1 MMKDTS
7 NERISIS
14 IPNRME
20 SIKWLYPVC
29 ESILEELPISDK
41 ERHMILVAISE
52 GFTNAFQHG
61 NQKDPQTEIKL
72 TFYPGEKS
80 LKILIEDEGILPIDM
95 NINNVPDHVDL
106 EGISGRGLLLMR
118 ELVDE
123 AYYDINSK
131 GFNILTL
138 ITNFE
143 KKYKKV
149 YSF

>member
-1 MMKDTS
+1 MIDTS

-20 SIKWLYPVC
+20 NIKWLYPVC
-29 ESILEELPISDK
+29 ESILEKLPVSEK
-41 ERHMILVAISE
+41 ERHMILVALSE

-61 NQKDPQTEIKL
+61 NQKNPQTEIKL

-80 LKILIEDEGILPIDM
+80 LKILIEDEGILPIDK
-95 NINNVPDHVDL
+95 NINKASDHIDP

-123 AYYDINSK
+123 AYYESNSR
-131 GFNILTL
+131 GVNILTL
-138 ITNFE
+138 ISNFE
-143 KKYKKV
+143 KKDKKV
-149 YSF
+149 HSF

>member
-1 MMKDTS
+1 
-7 NERISIS
+7 
-14 IPNRME
+14 ME

-29 ESILEELPISDK
+29 ESILKELPISER
-41 ERHMILVAISE
+41 ERHMLLVALSE

-61 NQKDPQTEIKL
+61 NQKDPNTEIKL

-80 LKILIEDEGILPIDM
+80 LKILIEDEAILPIDK
-95 NINNVPDHVDL
+95 NVNKVSDHIDP

-123 AYYDINSK
+123 AYYENNSR
-131 GFNILTL
+131 GVNILTL

-143 KKYKKV
+143 KKDKKV
-149 YSF
+149 HSF